1 MRKSSGIAAQVPGYS
16 LTVDGGNGMQV
27 KVENSQTASVTINNT
42 YFRNTEEKPS
52 SNGGN
57 SGTTENSGNSG
68 STENPGSGN
77 SGNTENSSSNPSS
90 EVKPTKTT
98 PVQKAQNSGWNGA
111 CGGESGR
118 LWRSWSGTR
127 KEWQCHER
135 RKRSNRRQLP
145 YDGMACFGGDLGCP
159 AGDICGV

>member
-1 MRKSSGIAAQVPGYS
+1 
-16 LTVDGGNGMQV
+16 MQV

-98 PVQKAQNSGWNGA
+98 PVQKAQENTQPANQTVETVAGTEHAAENPAGYGVLGAGRGKNGSATNGA
-111 CGGESGR
+111 SVQTGDNSHMTGWLVLAVISAA
-118 LWRSWSGTR
+118 LLVTFAVYR
-127 KEWQCHER
+127 K
-135 RKRSNRRQLP
+135 KK
-145 YDGMACFGGDLGCP
+145 GDQE
-159 AGDICGV
+159 